1 MELFRLI
8 SGGGVNVGTF
18 VTELVFALCAVI
30 VLGRPPRTARGAER
44 LAAELLLF
52 YLTQSLLGVLAYVVI
67 GLTYNG
73 APSFEAL
80 IGTLVLY
87 ALLQRHLTAT
97 DRIVRCTTFASYF
110 VIVVGMTTVFLPAMG
125 WLRSASFAEVVPSV
139 VSYLV
144 MLGFAIILRKF
155 SIGHCTYTPRS
166 YLALI
171 ILVDFLGA
179 AVAQTFTAGIV
190 PYTLGTPGTVLT
202 ATFSD
207 FEQSVL
213 LATLFAD
220 VSFLVLVIVAYLMF
234 YALAREHDDRT
245 ELLVTKKSEVDALSQ
260 MRVASSVYESLRKAR
275 HELKNHDAYMAALLK
290 EGNYE
295 ALGEYFRAYET
306 RNAEVLSYVSSGN
319 PAVDAIVNAKIALA
333 RAEGIEVKSIL
344 AVPPILPLE
353 EGDLYRL
360 LANMLDNAI
369 EGASASG
376 VERPTVTI
384 KLKPEGGYLFFIVT
398 NPCDARGLRWSP
410 TGLPLTTKRDDGD
423 IHGFGTKVIS
433 EIAEK
438 YRGRAR
444 FTSERGMFVA
454 NVIVAMGRKE

>member
-1 MELFRLI
+1 MELFNLI
-8 SGGGVNVGTF
+8 SDGDVNPGTF

-30 VLGRPPRTARGAER
+30 VLGRPLRTARDVAR
-44 LAAELLLF
+44 LVLELLLF
-52 YLTQSLLGVLAYVVI
+52 YLAQSLLGVLAYVVV
-67 GLTYNG
+67 GLPYNG
-73 APSFEAL
+73 APSLEAL

-87 ALLQRHLTAT
+87 ALCQRRLTAT

-110 VIVVGMTTVFLPAMG
+110 VIVVGMTTVFLPAMD
-125 WLRSASFAEVVPSV
+125 WLRVTSFAEVVPSV

-144 MLGFAIILRKF
+144 MLGFAVILRTN
-155 SIGHCTYTPRS
+155 SIGHCAYTPRS

-171 ILVDFLGA
+171 VLVDFLGA
-179 AVAQTFTAGIV
+179 AVAQSFTVGV
-190 PYTLGTPGTVLT
+190 VSYTLGTPGTVMT
-202 ATFSD
+202 ATFDD
-207 FEQSVL
+207 FERTVL

-220 VSFLVLVIVAYLMF
+220 VSFLVLVIAAYLLF
-234 YALAREHDDRT
+234 SALAREHDERA
-245 ELLVTKKSEVDALSQ
+245 ELLVIKKSEADALSQ

-290 EGNYE
+290 EGDYE
-295 ALGEYFRAYET
+295 ALEEYFRAYET
-306 RNAEVLSYVSSGN
+306 RNAEVLCYVASGN

-333 RAEGIEVKSIL
+333 RSEGIEVKSIL
-344 AVPPILPLE
+344 AAPPVLPLA

-376 VERPTVTI
+376 AEHPTVTI
-384 KLKPEGGYLFFIVT
+384 KLRPEGGYLFFIVA
-398 NPCDARGLRWSP
+398 NPCDARALRWSRA
-410 TGLPLTTKRDDGD
+410 GLPLTTKKDDGD

-438 YRGRAR
+438 YRGKAR
-444 FTSERGMFVA
+444 FAVEDGVFVA
-454 NVIVAMGRKE
+454 NVMVAMGRKG